1 MAKNTMRIGV
11 VGCGEIS
18 DIYISNMMNRF
29 SNLEVVAC
37 CAKHFESAQR
47 KAKQYGLIATT
58 FEDMLEMPDI
68 DMTVILTPAP
78 THYEL
83 IRRSLEAGKHVYT
96 EKMITLEKRQADELV
111 QLANERQLYLGS
123 APDTFLGAALQ
134 TARKAIDDGLIGEP
148 TGFVTSANRDLDNLA
163 AHVGFLRMPGG
174 GICYDYGVYYLTAL
188 VSLLGP
194 MARVSAMVGN
204 RKPVRVNPIKE
215 SPDFGKEFEYDNESY
230 VSAILETKSGISG
243 CFSLNGD
250 SVLKDRRISWST
262 AQRACSSCAIRI
274 ASAAMY
280 TICPTAAVMIHL
292 KCASCPASSP
302 TARTAAAWVLRKW
315 QTPFCPHGRIAPPRK
330 WPAMCWILSSRSWPA
345 PKRAAWSRSL
355 PIALAPSRCAGRI
368 RMPGALT
375 TDGRIE
381 LSACSFK
388 PAECAKPRCVFANS
402 HPLTKRAPAIL
413 RGRALQSPIVHQP
426 FAWR

>member
-47 KAKQYGLIATT
+47 KAKQYGLTATT
-58 FEDMLEMPDI
+58 FEDMLEMPAI

-163 AHVGFLRMPGG
+163 ARVGFLRMPGG

-230 VSAILETKSGISG
+230 VSAILETKGGISG

-250 SVLKDRRISWST
+250 SVLKDQAYFLVYGTKGMLKLCNPDCFGGDVYYLPNGGRSDSFEMRKLSCEFPYGEDSRGVGPAEMADAILST
-262 AQRACSSCAIRI
+262 RPNRAAKEMACHVLDIIEQIMVSAKNGGMVEI
-274 ASAAMY
+274 ASD
-280 TICPTAAVMIHL
+280 
-292 KCASCPASSP
+292 CARPEP
-302 TARTAAAWVLRKW
+302 LRR
-315 QTPFCPHGRIAPPRK
+315 QD
-330 WPAMCWILSSRSWPA
+330 S
-345 PKRAAWSRSL
+345 
-355 PIALAPSRCAGRI
+355 
-368 RMPGALT
+368 
-375 TDGRIE
+375 D
-381 LSACSFK
+381 
-388 PAECAKPRCVFANS
+388 
-402 HPLTKRAPAIL
+402 
-413 RGRALQSPIVHQP
+413 
-426 FAWR
+426 AWRIDD